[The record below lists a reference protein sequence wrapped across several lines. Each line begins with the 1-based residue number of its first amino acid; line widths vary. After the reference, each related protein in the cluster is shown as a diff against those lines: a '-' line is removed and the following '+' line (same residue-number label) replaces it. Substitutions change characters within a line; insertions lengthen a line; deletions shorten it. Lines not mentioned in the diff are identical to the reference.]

1 MTFPD
6 PVAIAT
12 PAFIALVLIE
22 MLAVRFGA
30 RGDYD
35 WRASF
40 TSLTMG
46 FGSTMA
52 AVVFGA
58 TIIAIYVAAARV
70 HLFAIPVTWW
80 AGAICFVV
88 DDLLYYCF
96 HRSAHR
102 VRWFWASHVIHHS
115 SQHYN
120 LTTALRQ
127 TWTGFFSLSF
137 AFRLPL
143 LLIGFDVRLVLFVAG
158 INLIYQFWVHTEAVR
173 RLPAPL
179 EWLLNTPSHHRVH
192 HAVNPRYLDRNY
204 AGVFIVWDKF
214 FGTFENERDDE
225 QIRYGIVKQLG
236 TFNLLW
242 SVFHEWAGIG
252 RDLWS
257 APWRAKLKYVV
268 GPPGWSHD
276 GSRET
281 SDMIRNRWE
290 RKSWTNSTSLSS
302 AADRVEALPQDASAK
317 EANTAS
323 A

>member
-1 MTFPD
+1 MTLPD
-6 PVAIAT
+6 PVALAT

-22 MLAVRFGA
+22 MVAVRLGA

-35 WRASF
+35 WRDTF

-58 TIIAIYVAAARV
+58 TIVGAYGAAARF
-70 HLFAIPVTWW
+70 HLLAIPVTWW
-80 AGAICFVV
+80 AGALCFVL
-88 DDLLYYCF
+88 DDLLYYVF

-127 TWTGFFSLSF
+127 TWTGFLSFSF

-173 RLPAPL
+173 RLPARL

-192 HAVNPRYLDRNY
+192 HGSNPRYLDRNY
-204 AGVFIVWDKF
+204 GGVFIVWDRL
-214 FGTFENERDDE
+214 FGTFEAEDDAE
-225 QIRYGIVKQLG
+225 PVRYGLVHNLAS
-236 TFNLLW
+236 FNPL
-242 SVFHEWAGIG
+242 VTATHEWVAIA
-252 RDLWS
+252 RDFAAARS
-257 APWRAKLKYVV
+257 WRARWMAVA
-268 GPPGWSHD
+268 GPPGWRAD
-276 GSRET
+276 GEHST
-281 SDMIRNRWE
+281 ADAIR
-290 RKSWTNSTSLSS
+290 
-302 AADRVEALPQDASAK
+302 AAWVARQVPAE
-317 EANTAS
+317 
-323 A
+323 

>member
-35 WRASF
+35 WRDSF

-46 FGSTMA
+46 FGSTMT

-80 AGAICFVV
+80 AGAACFVV
-88 DDLLYYCF
+88 DDLLYYAF

-127 TWTGFFSLSF
+127 TWTGFWSLSF

-158 INLIYQFWVHTEAVR
+158 INLIYQFWVHTEAVW
-173 RLPAPL
+173 RLPFGL
-179 EWLLNTPSHHRVH
+179 EYVLNTPSHHRVH
-192 HAVNPRYLDRNY
+192 HGSNPRYLDRNY
-204 AGVFIVWDKF
+204 AGVFIVWDRM
-214 FGTFENERDDE
+214 FGTFEAERDDE
-225 QIRYGIVKQLG
+225 PVRYGLLHNIA
-236 TFNLLW
+236 TFNPVLTAT
-242 SVFHEWAGIG
+242 HEWVAIF
-252 RDLWS
+252 RDLRAAKS
-257 APWRAKLKYVV
+257 WRARWMAVA
-268 GPPGWSHD
+268 GPPGWSADGD
-276 GSRET
+276 GST
-281 SDMIRNRWE
+281 ADAIRALWE
-290 RKSWTNSTSLSS
+290 AR
-302 AADRVEALPQDASAK
+302 
-317 EANTAS
+317 TAP
-323 A
+323 AE